1 VNNEQEL
8 VVVLHGVALNRWF
21 TLPLARALTR
31 AGYRVANLNC
41 PTRRCPWTE
50 LGDEWLPKLLSMHR
64 AKDAPKLH
72 FVVHSM
78 GGLIVRRF
86 LARTRPENL
95 GRVVMIA
102 TPNQGSEVADRTR
115 EVSWVRAMIGLNLA
129 HLGTGPD
136 ARWRLLPVA
145 VDYPVGVIAGSR
157 PLNPLGLRF
166 LPRPHDGTVS
176 VASTHLAGETDHVVL
191 PSSHTGLLFRAETA
205 RQAIAFLQS
214 GRFCEPGKGHPH

>member
-1 VNNEQEL
+1 MHNEQDL
-8 VVVLHGVALNRWF
+8 VVVLHGVALSRWF

-31 AGYRVANLNC
+31 AGYRVININC
-41 PTRRCPWTE
+41 PTRRHPWTK
-50 LGDEWLPKLLSMHR
+50 LGDEWLPALLSRHR
-64 AKDAPKLH
+64 ATEAPKLH

-78 GGLIVRRF
+78 GGLLVRRF
-86 LARTRPENL
+86 LAGTRPTNL

-102 TPNQGSEVADRTR
+102 TPNRGSEVADRTR
-115 EVSWVRAMIGLNLA
+115 GVSWVRALIGLNLA

-136 ARWRLLPVA
+136 APWRLLPAA

-176 VASTHLAGETDHVVL
+176 VASTHLAGEADHVVL

-205 RQAIAFLQS
+205 RQAISFLQS
-214 GRFCEPGKGHPH
+214 GRFCEPKG